1 MRFCKFD
8 LTMRKNYKYWVFS
21 LITIQFI
28 HSQSS
33 SINSGSSSINSSG
46 FGFISSAG
54 GISQQ
59 VDLSDFE
66 EILVDDFGVISTNP
80 VCEKI
85 VFIPKNFEIDKA
97 ELRIYDMSSRLVKN
111 SVVDFSNNQ
120 GEEFLNLPNSAYI
133 LNLIWKNYKLSSTI
147 VVKCID

>member
-1 MRFCKFD
+1 MIV
-8 LTMRKNYKYWVFS
+8 KNNFINWIFYLS
-21 LITIQFI
+21 TIQFI

-33 SINSGSSSINSSG
+33 SINSGSGSINSSR
-46 FGFISSAG
+46 FGFISSVG
-54 GISQQ
+54 GYSQQ

-66 EILVDDFGVISTNP
+66 EISVDDFGVISTNP

-120 GEEFLNLPNSAYI
+120 VEEFLNLPNSAYI
-133 LNLIWKNYKLSSTI
+133 FNLIWKNYKLSSTI
-147 VVKCID
+147 IVKCLD